1 MRSIVIFRFF
11 SHLPLLFVYQCIT
24 FLPLIFR
31 FSLYSTAQTQYKYN
45 NFIHFVCFDKIMIKK
60 QIHTLCICRWKALQ
74 TTAVSIARKFC
85 FMQWKIK
92 FPTRENKVSPI

>member
-1 MRSIVIFRFF
+1 MKTICNISRFIGEIFVFVGKF
-11 SHLPLLFVYQCIT
+11 GLFVY
-24 FLPLIFR
+24 FVLRMLLI
-31 FSLYSTAQTQYKYN
+31 
-45 NFIHFVCFDKIMIKK
+45 DKIMIKK

>member
-1 MRSIVIFRFF
+1 MFAGFPVHHMTDNVRVRWIQGRT
-11 SHLPLLFVYQCIT
+11 LLR
-24 FLPLIFR
+24 PR
-31 FSLYSTAQTQYKYN
+31 DRKDTAQTQYKYN

>member
-1 MRSIVIFRFF
+1 
-11 SHLPLLFVYQCIT
+11 
-24 FLPLIFR
+24 
-31 FSLYSTAQTQYKYN
+31 
-45 NFIHFVCFDKIMIKK
+45 MIKK

-92 FPTRENKVSPI
+92 FPTRENKVSPILNKLKLYFYYLSEGESFLILH